1 MRSVIINL
9 AKKNNLKISECHI
22 NKNSLNSMDEAFLSS
37 TGVGLIPCYWDGWKS
52 DFTISKILKK
62 ELLKSINN
70 S

>member
-1 MRSVIINL
+1 
-9 AKKNNLKISECHI
+9 
-22 NKNSLNSMDEAFLSS
+22 MDEAFLSS